1 MTARAERLFVLA
13 LGERLRFLRRMRRLT
28 TQQLAARAGLA
39 PSTVN
44 AVELGVRVPSAIVLM
59 RLASGL
65 EVPWVALAEPAH
77 EQAERWVREAWAA
90 PDRPAAAVAVADRR
104 KGLPS

>member
-1 MTARAERLFVLA
+1 VTARAERLFVLA

-28 TQQLAARAGLA
+28 TRELAARSGLA

-44 AVELGVRVPSAIVLM
+44 AVELGVRVPSAIILM

-77 EQAERWVREAWAA
+77 EQAERWVRESWAA
-90 PDRPAAAVAVADRR
+90 PDRPLPSLPVDRME
-104 KGLPS
+104 GLPS